1 MSNLMELEE
10 ITNKNT
16 AIAQGIDLIRLAA
29 IANEDVKLSEIADF
43 FTVLSN
49 MAFDNAISLER
60 IKENAFKEAKEG
72 KTTDKKAVRA

>member
-16 AIAQGIDLIRLAA
+16 AIAQGRELMRLAA

-49 MAFDNAISLER
+49 MADDIAISLER
-60 IKENAFKEAKEG
+60 IKENAFKEA
-72 KTTDKKAVRA
+72 